1 MNVLNVDLLHEIMA
15 FYYNLFLAV
24 EGLKRN

>member
-15 FYYNLFLAV
+15 FYNSLFLAL